1 MSTKLYVGNLS
12 FNTTEADLKEHF
24 SQVGTVNEAI
34 LISDRTTGNS
44 RGFGFVTMTDA
55 EGARAAIAKFHGA
68 DLDGRKLTV
77 NEAKEREAAG
87 GGGGGGDR
95 RSGGGGGRRF

>member
-12 FNTTEADLKEHF
+12 FDTTETDLRDHF
-24 SQVGTVNEAI
+24 SQAGNVNEAI

-44 RGFGFVTMTDA
+44 RGFGFVTMADA
-55 EGARAAIAKFHGA
+55 EGARAATAKFHGS
-68 DLDGRKLTV
+68 DLNGRKLTV

-87 GGGGGGDR
+87 GGGGDR
-95 RSGGGGGRRF
+95 RGGGGGGRRF